1 MRAVCYE
8 NGKFVAVGENGV
20 IAYSTDGSSW
30 TAKKVGSNWWYGV
43 CYGNEKFVV
52 VGTDGDVAYST
63 DGISWTTTT
72 ISNAPTI
79 MAVCCG
85 NGKFVAVGRIWNASG
100 YYIRTIYYS
109 TDGINWT
116 SKTMGRGELYGVC
129 PVQ

>member
-1 MRAVCYE
+1 M
-8 NGKFVAVGENGV
+8 
-20 IAYSTDGSSW
+20 IAYSTDGSSWTAKKVGSNDWNSVCYGNGKFVAVENDGGVAYSTDGINW

-85 NGKFVAVGRIWNASG
+85 
-100 YYIRTIYYS
+100 
-109 TDGINWT
+109 
-116 SKTMGRGELYGVC
+116 MGSSLR
-129 PVQ
+129 